1 MYNGHG
7 DVEKI
12 ISGEGLEL
20 NTYYYDAYG
29 NIEEK
34 NESISNPYRYT
45 GYYYDEESDNYYLQ
59 NRYYNP
65 ELGIFLTEDIYRGE
79 QDDPLNLNRYIYV
92 KQNPLFYTDP
102 TGNVP
107 IPLITGGVGAL
118 LNTSLT
124 FINDL
129 LDDGKIN
136 TGWKEYLGAT
146 AEGFIIGGSLG
157 LAGPSAGAIK
167 TLSLVA
173 GGSALGDVTNQV
185 ISKGVENIDL
195 KQTAVSTITTTV
207 GTYKWNTYSKI
218 KKVIDFANTHN
229 GATQKSFKG
238 AKVYKNVDNKLPLN
252 VTYKE
257 YDINL
262 NIKGINRGKERI
274 VIGDDGKIWFT
285 KDHYKTFKE
294 IKDI

>member
-79 QDDPLNLNRYIYV
+79 QDDPLSLNRYIYV

-107 IPLITGGVGAL
+107 IPLITGGVGVL

-124 FINDL
+124 FMNDL
-129 LDDGKIN
+129 L
-136 TGWKEYLGAT
+136 
-146 AEGFIIGGSLG
+146 
-157 LAGPSAGAIK
+157 
-167 TLSLVA
+167 
-173 GGSALGDVTNQV
+173 
-185 ISKGVENIDL
+185 
-195 KQTAVSTITTTV
+195 
-207 GTYKWNTYSKI
+207 
-218 KKVIDFANTHN
+218 
-229 GATQKSFKG
+229 
-238 AKVYKNVDNKLPLN
+238 
-252 VTYKE
+252 
-257 YDINL
+257 
-262 NIKGINRGKERI
+262 
-274 VIGDDGKIWFT
+274 DDGKIWFT